1 MCRNLPESIPPKK
14 IVLMAIDRNESETAV
29 LAPLRISYLRAA
41 IPEWLEDAENGLTS
55 QFRWVVHIQSFILD
69 I

>member
-1 MCRNLPESIPPKK
+1 MFKEADIRRQQNQITYGL
-14 IVLMAIDRNESETAV
+14 V
-29 LAPLRISYLRAA
+29 APLRISYLRAA

-55 QFRWVVHIQSFILD
+55 PFRWVGHIQSFILD